1 MQQAMLTIT
10 DATHEALIAATQIYA
25 YHVLHGAGSFEESPP
40 SLEEMR
46 HRYNRVRTAG
56 LPWLVAILDERIVG
70 YCYAAPYR
78 PRPAYRFTIEDS
90 VYIAPEMQGKGIGRA
105 LLSALIIRCEQGPWR
120 QMLSV
125 IGDSANNHASLELHR
140 KLGFCSIGTLNKVGF
155 KFGSW
160 RDTHL
165 MQRALGKGEYLPPD

>member
-1 MQQAMLTIT
+1 MMQQAALTIT
-10 DATHEALIAATQIYA
+10 DATHETLIAVTQIYA
-25 YHVLHGAGSFEESPP
+25 YHVLHGAGSFEEVPP
-40 SLEEMR
+40 TLEEMR
-46 HRYNRVRTAG
+46 QRHDRVQTAG
-56 LPWLVAILDERIVG
+56 LPWLVAKLDEQIVG

-90 VYIAPEMQGKGIGRA
+90 VYIAPDMQGKGIGYA
-105 LLSALIIRCEQGPWR
+105 LLSALIARCERGPWH

-140 KLGFCSIGTLNKVGF
+140 KLGFCSIGTLNQVGF

-160 RDTHL
+160 RDTHI
-165 MQRALGKGEYLPPD
+165 MQRALGQGDR